1 MFRQCKNYSPNQP
14 LSNTVFL
21 QVLKRM
27 GKRCTGHGFRS
38 SFRDWANEKTNFSR
52 EVCEMALAHTV
63 SDKTE
68 AAYLRGDLFEKRR
81 ELMETWSRYA
91 TTDPSD
97 KVVILRAS
105 STA

>member
-1 MFRQCKNYSPNQP
+1 MKAGRAFRVPLSPRCIELLTQARELSGGGTYVFPGQKPNKP

-38 SFRDWANEKTNFSR
+38 SFRDWAAEKTNFSR
-52 EVCEMALAHTV
+52 EVCEMALAHTI

-68 AAYLRGDLFEKRR
+68 AAYLRGDLF
-81 ELMETWSRYA
+81 A
-91 TTDPSD
+91 
-97 KVVILRAS
+97 
-105 STA
+105 